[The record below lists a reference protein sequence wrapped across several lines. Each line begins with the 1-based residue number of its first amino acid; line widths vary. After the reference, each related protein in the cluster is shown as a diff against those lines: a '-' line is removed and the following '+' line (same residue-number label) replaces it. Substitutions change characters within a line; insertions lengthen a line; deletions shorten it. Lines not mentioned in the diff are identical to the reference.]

1 MTYTNP
7 AAYECFMGRWSARL
21 APHFAAFAGI
31 RSGERVLDVGC
42 GTGNLSRAL
51 IDLAPNIDVI
61 GIDPAASYVDWASRS
76 LRSPRVRF
84 QVGTAEALA
93 FADAAF
99 DAALA
104 LLVVQELVDSPRA
117 VREMARV
124 TRRGGYVAACKWDF
138 GNGLPMLSLFW
149 QAAEAVSPDAVARYR
164 ASKGIR
170 PDYPGPDE
178 LAALWRDSGLSE
190 VRTVALGIT
199 MEFASFEDFWL
210 PFLGGATALCVF
222 AGNLNDA
229 TQGAVAR
236 RLRDTLASM
245 FGVGRF
251 ALPAR
256 AWAVVGVVA
265 D

>member
-1 MTYTNP
+1 
-7 AAYECFMGRWSARL
+7 
-21 APHFAAFAGI
+21 
-31 RSGERVLDVGC
+31 
-42 GTGNLSRAL
+42 
-51 IDLAPNIDVI
+51 
-61 GIDPAASYVDWASRS
+61 
-76 LRSPRVRF
+76 VRF

-124 TRRGGYVAACKWDF
+124 TRRGGCVAACKWDF

-222 AGNLNDA
+222 AGDLNDA

-236 RLRDTLASM
+236 RLRETLASM

>member
-21 APHFAAFAGI
+21 APLFAAFAGI

-42 GTGNLSRAL
+42 GTGILSRAL
-51 IDLAPNIDVI
+51 IDLAPNIEVI
-61 GIDPAASYVDWASRS
+61 GIDPAASYVDWACRS

-93 FADAAF
+93 FTDAAF

-104 LLVVQELVDSPRA
+104 LLVVQELADPPRA

-210 PFLGGATALCVF
+210 PFLGGATATSVF
-222 AGNLNDA
+222 ARNLNDA
-229 TQGAVAR
+229 TQGAVER
-236 RLRDTLASM
+236 RLRETLASV

-256 AWAVVGVVA
+256 AWAVAGIVA
-265 D
+265 N

>member
-7 AAYECFMGRWSARL
+7 AAYEWFMGRWSARL
-21 APHFAAFAGI
+21 APRFAAFAGI

-84 QVGTAEALA
+84 QVGTVEALA

-164 ASKGIR
+164 ASKGSR
-170 PDYPGPDE
+170 PDRSEERRVGKG
-178 LAALWRDSGLSE
+178 WRS
-190 VRTVALGIT
+190 
-199 MEFASFEDFWL
+199 
-210 PFLGGATALCVF
+210 
-222 AGNLNDA
+222 
-229 TQGAVAR
+229 R
-236 RLRDTLASM
+236 R
-245 FGVGRF
+245 
-251 ALPAR
+251 
-256 AWAVVGVVA
+256 
-265 D
+265 

>member
-21 APHFAAFAGI
+21 APLFAAFAGI
-31 RSGERVLDVGC
+31 HSGERMLDVGC
-42 GTGNLSRAL
+42 GTGILSRAL
-51 IDLAPNIDVI
+51 IDLAPDIEVI
-61 GIDPAASYVDWASRS
+61 GIDPAASYVDWARQS

-84 QVGTAEALA
+84 QVGTAETLA
-93 FADAAF
+93 FTDAAF

-104 LLVVQELVDSPRA
+104 LLVLQELADPPRA
-117 VREMARV
+117 VREMTRV
-124 TRRGGYVAACKWDF
+124 TRRGGCVAACKWDF

-149 QAAEAVSPDAVARYR
+149 QVAGSVSPDAVARYR
-164 ASKGIR
+164 ASKGVR

-178 LAALWRDSGLSE
+178 LSALWRDSGLSQ

-222 AGNLNDA
+222 ARNLNDA
-229 TQGAVAR
+229 TQGAVAT
-236 RLRDTLASM
+236 RLRETLSSV
-245 FGVGRF
+245 FGAGRF

-256 AWAVVGVVA
+256 AWAVAGVVA